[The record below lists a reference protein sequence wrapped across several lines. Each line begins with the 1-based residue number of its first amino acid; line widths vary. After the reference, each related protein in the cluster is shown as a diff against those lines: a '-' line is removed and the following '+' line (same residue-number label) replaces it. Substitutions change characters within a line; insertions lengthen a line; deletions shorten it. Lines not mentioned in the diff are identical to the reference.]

1 MVEKARSPLWV
12 DSLTFW
18 GSRKCLGGPKVS
30 SKSPL
35 PPQPLHTALPPLP
48 PYQKPGLYVSLPSLS
63 RKGYLFSHIPHNTK
77 QEGSGSTSFPSS
89 LHTSSYGRMCSFE
102 APHTQPYQPLSW
114 SLPPTSLLAT
124 PALAEDFGPGIT
136 IFSNPSQQLVLG
148 LGSLSDAVNARIMWA
163 P

>member
-35 PPQPLHTALPPLP
+35 PPQPPHTALPPLP

-63 RKGYLFSHIPHNTK
+63 RKSCSLTFHITQSKRGQALLHFHHLFTPHLMEGCAPLRFLTPSRTSHCPGLCHLPAFWPLQPSLKILAL
-77 QEGSGSTSFPSS
+77 GSPSS
-89 LHTSSYGRMCSFE
+89 
-102 APHTQPYQPLSW
+102 PTQ
-114 SLPPTSLLAT
+114 
-124 PALAEDFGPGIT
+124 
-136 IFSNPSQQLVLG
+136 V
-148 LGSLSDAVNARIMWA
+148 GSLYWV
-163 P
+163 